1 MPVFRFG
8 MQESLISHGCTKAE
22 AAAAEQ
28 LIKSLMA
35 QSEDTDAPFCPLTS
49 AAQKGRATIAPAST
63 SASPRDANAAL
74 AASAAESETTLPV
87 AAAKESGGVST
98 RAAMAATAKVVNAAG
113 MTSSPRDAKEV
124 VDYSMFEQIWMA
136 DLTVAV
142 PKAV

>member
-1 MPVFRFG
+1 

-28 LIKSLMA
+28 LVKSLVA
-35 QSEDTDAPFCPLTS
+35 QSEDTDAPFCPLPS
-49 AAQKGRATIAPAST
+49 AAQKGRATVAPAST

-87 AAAKESGGVST
+87 AAAKESGGMSA
-98 RAAMAATAKVVNAAG
+98 RAAVAAKVVNAAG
-113 MTSSPRDAKEV
+113 VTSSPRDAKEV

-136 DLTVAV
+136 DLTAAI